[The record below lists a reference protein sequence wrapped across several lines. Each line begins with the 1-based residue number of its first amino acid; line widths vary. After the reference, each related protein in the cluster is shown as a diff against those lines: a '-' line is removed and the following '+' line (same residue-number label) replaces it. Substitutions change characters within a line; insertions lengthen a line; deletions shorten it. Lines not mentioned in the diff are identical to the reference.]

1 MNSKAATQAF
11 AAKKVIYGENH
22 LRMMDT
28 VMRED
33 QWTLK
38 EIEKR
43 EKEMVEFALKTWGDL

>member
-1 MNSKAATQAF
+1 
-11 AAKKVIYGENH
+11 
-22 LRMMDT
+22 
-28 VMRED
+28 MRED